1 MHSAHVFTVLA
12 LAATAFAAPHRRHG
26 GKGHIVYETV
36 VHTAYET
43 VIAGQPAPTPSPV
56 VEQPAPVV
64 TSVVV
69 EAKPTPIYT
78 PIYTP
83 APSSSVIPV
92 VEEPSSTVVAPV
104 PSATAP
110 STSTGYMAIVD
121 EYRTK
126 LGLPALAQSSARE
139 ATALKTAQD
148 GNGQMVHQLLPGTF
162 GQVLAPGGPGDF
174 KHVFVGGWLCE
185 IPTLPGL
192 NGECATQS
200 EGWMYSST
208 GHADIL
214 TSDSYKNIGCA
225 NAGGIWACDLGW

>member
-12 LAATAFAAPHRRHG
+12 LAVTTFAAPHRRHG

-83 APSSSVIPV
+83 APSSVIPV